1 MSDATETIRREHAK
15 QINHDPGSREDM
27 ESKHGQVWNTK
38 ELQQDFEVLSFLA
51 PYVTVRRKSDN
62 QMGSL
67 AFQHD
72 PRFYYNFKE
81 EDDE

>member
-1 MSDATETIRREHAK
+1 MSDPTEAIRHKHVK
-15 QINHDPGSREDM
+15 QINRNPSDREDM
-27 ESKHGQVWNTK
+27 EAKHGQVWNTK
-38 ELQQDFEVLSFLA
+38 ELQQDFDVLSFLA

-72 PRFYYNFKE
+72 PRFYYNFKKA
-81 EDDE
+81 

>member
-1 MSDATETIRREHAK
+1 MSDPTETIRRKHVA
-15 QINHDPGSREDM
+15 QINQDPGGRADM

-67 AFQHD
+67 VFQHN
-72 PRFYYNFKE
+72 PRFYYNFKQA
-81 EDDE
+81 